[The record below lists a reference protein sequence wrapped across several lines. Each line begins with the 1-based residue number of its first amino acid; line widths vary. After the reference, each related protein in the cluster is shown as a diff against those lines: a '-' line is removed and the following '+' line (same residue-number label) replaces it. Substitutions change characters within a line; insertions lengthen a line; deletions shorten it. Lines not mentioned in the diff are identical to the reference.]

1 MFRKIHSNRDPK
13 DTVFSELRKE
23 FGNYFNAAGT
33 FSRSVLERRPKLT
46 YGVMVLLIAFS
57 LAFSFTYFRY
67 RDKAKPKATAKV
79 SPVGDGFSQIFQ
91 AGEKLK
97 MTLAL
102 KHMVDSLSARKLLSA
117 KDSLLLD
124 SALDRLQSIQKSIK

>member
-1 MFRKIHSNRDPK
+1 MFRKIHSNRNPK

-46 YGVMVLLIAFS
+46 YGAMVFLMAIS
-57 LAFSFTYFRY
+57 LVFSFTCFKH
-67 RDKAKPKATAKV
+67 RDKPKVKTTAKV
-79 SPVGDGFSQIFQ
+79 SPVGDGFSRIIQ

-102 KHMVDSLSARKLLSA
+102 KYLVDSLSAKKSLSA